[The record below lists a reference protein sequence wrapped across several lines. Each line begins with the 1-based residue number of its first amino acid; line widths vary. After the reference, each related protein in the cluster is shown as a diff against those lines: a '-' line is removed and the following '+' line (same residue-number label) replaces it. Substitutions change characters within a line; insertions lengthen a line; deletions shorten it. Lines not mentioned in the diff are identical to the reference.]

1 MYLQNV
7 AILIGWYM
15 PVSKTVGKREF
26 IQHTSKYIKW
36 VEEYGAKIVITHH
49 NHPGLVLS
57 KIKLKSFKDLRGLAN
72 IIVHG
77 DINEPI
83 LPGYDEW

>member
-1 MYLQNV
+1 MQF
-7 AILIGWYM
+7 
-15 PVSKTVGKREF
+15 SKTIGKREF
-26 IQHTSKYIKW
+26 IQNTSKYIKW
-36 VEEYGAKIVITHH
+36 VEEHGPIMITHH

-57 KIKLKSFKDLRGLAN
+57 KIKFKCLKDLRGSVEVK
-72 IIVHG
+72 VHG